1 MHEFLKAIGFS
12 DLYSR
17 KELKEM
23 LSAIENDFSIEQRII
38 LEENV
43 DYCERKKE
51 FGDNIGITV
60 CGEINEDGKFER
72 EYYYPYFEG
81 TGITS
86 YADVILEKRMEKE
99 MYAGV
104 CEEMKVGVS
113 LIFHLQNMTEYRRE
127 KRLGHIKKNSIS
139 VTLSGLAKSGTILF
153 PIQKNELQ
161 EQRSQEDARN
171 RMMLMSAAKSG
182 DQQAIESLTLD
193 DIDIYSQVSKRL
205 ITEDVFSIV
214 DTYFMPYGVEC
225 DRYSIMGTILDIKE
239 IHNSYTNEELYIFTL
254 DVNELVFDVCVPKKD
269 VMGQPEVRR
278 RFKGNIWL
286 QGRINFGII

>member
-12 DLYSR
+12 DLTTKR
-17 KELKEM
+17 ELKEI
-23 LSAIENDFSIEQRII
+23 LSDIENDFSTEQRIT

-51 FGDNIGITV
+51 FGDNIGVTV
-60 CGEINEDGKFER
+60 CGEINEDGTFER

-81 TGITS
+81 TGVTS
-86 YADVILEKRMEKE
+86 YADVILEKRMERE

-104 CEEMKVGVS
+104 CEEIKVGVS
-113 LIFHLQNMTEYRRE
+113 LIFHLQNMAEYRRE

-139 VTLSGLAKSGTILF
+139 VTLSALAEGGTILF
-153 PIQKNELQ
+153 PIQKDELQ

-254 DVNELVFDVCVPKKD
+254 DVNELVFDVCVPKKS
-269 VMGQPEVRR
+269 VMGEPAIRR

>member
-12 DLYSR
+12 DLHSR
-17 KELKEM
+17 KELKEIV
-23 LSAIENDFSIEQRII
+23 SAVENDFSIEQRIT

-43 DYCERKKE
+43 DYSERKKE

-81 TGITS
+81 TGVTS

-113 LIFHLQNMTEYRRE
+113 LIFHLQNMVEYRRE

-139 VTLSGLAKSGTILF
+139 VTLSALAESGTILF
-153 PIQKNELQ
+153 PIQKDELQ

-205 ITEDVFSIV
+205 ITEDIFSIV

-225 DRYSIMGTILDIKE
+225 DRYSIMGTILGIKE

-254 DVNELVFDVCVPKKD
+254 DVNELVFDVCVPKKS
-269 VMGQPEVRR
+269 VMGEPEIRR

>member
-12 DLYSR
+12 DLTTK
-17 KELKEM
+17 KELKEI
-23 LSAIENDFSIEQRII
+23 LSDIENDFSTEQRIT

-51 FGDNIGITV
+51 FGDNIGVTV
-60 CGEINEDGKFER
+60 CGEINEEGEFER

-81 TGITS
+81 TGVTS
-86 YADVILEKRMEKE
+86 YADVILEKRMERE

-113 LIFHLQNMTEYRRE
+113 LIFHLQNMAEYRRE

-139 VTLSGLAKSGTILF
+139 VTLSALAEGGTILF
-153 PIQKNELQ
+153 PIQKDELQ

-182 DQQAIESLTLD
+182 DQQEIESLTLD

-254 DVNELVFDVCVPKKD
+254 DVNELVFDVCVPKKS
-269 VMGQPEVRR
+269 VMGEPAIRR

>member
-12 DLYSR
+12 DLHSR
-17 KELKEM
+17 KELKEIV
-23 LSAIENDFSIEQRII
+23 SAVENDFSIEQRIT

-81 TGITS
+81 TGVTS

-99 MYAGV
+99 MYAGL

-113 LIFHLQNMTEYRRE
+113 LIFHLQNMVEYRRE
-127 KRLGHIKKNSIS
+127 KRLGHIKKNSIT
-139 VTLSGLAKSGTILF
+139 VTLSALAESGTILF
-153 PIQKNELQ
+153 PIQKDELQ

-205 ITEDVFSIV
+205 ITEDIFSIV

-225 DRYSIMGTILDIKE
+225 DRYSIMGTILGIKE

-254 DVNELVFDVCVPKKD
+254 DVNELVFDVCVPKKS
-269 VMGQPEVRR
+269 VMGEPEIRR

>member
-12 DLYSR
+12 DLTTK
-17 KELKEM
+17 KELKEI
-23 LSAIENDFSIEQRII
+23 LSDIENDFSTEQRIT

-51 FGDNIGITV
+51 FGDNIGVTV
-60 CGEINEDGKFER
+60 CGEINEDGTFER

-81 TGITS
+81 TGVTS
-86 YADVILEKRMEKE
+86 YSDVILEKRMERE

-113 LIFHLQNMTEYRRE
+113 LIFHLQNMAEYRRE

-139 VTLSGLAKSGTILF
+139 VTLSALAEGGTILF
-153 PIQKNELQ
+153 PIQKDELQ

-254 DVNELVFDVCVPKKD
+254 DVNELVFDVCVPKKS
-269 VMGQPEVRR
+269 VMGEPAIRR

>member
-12 DLYSR
+12 DLHSR
-17 KELKEM
+17 KELKEIV
-23 LSAIENDFSIEQRII
+23 SAVENDFSIEQRIT

-81 TGITS
+81 TGVTS

-113 LIFHLQNMTEYRRE
+113 LIFHLQNMVEYRRE
-127 KRLGHIKKNSIS
+127 KRLGHIKKNSI
-139 VTLSGLAKSGTILF
+139 LS
-153 PIQKNELQ
+153 
-161 EQRSQEDARN
+161 
-171 RMMLMSAAKSG
+171 
-182 DQQAIESLTLD
+182 
-193 DIDIYSQVSKRL
+193 L
-205 ITEDVFSIV
+205 IHI
-214 DTYFMPYGVEC
+214 
-225 DRYSIMGTILDIKE
+225 
-239 IHNSYTNEELYIFTL
+239 
-254 DVNELVFDVCVPKKD
+254 
-269 VMGQPEVRR
+269 
-278 RFKGNIWL
+278 
-286 QGRINFGII
+286 

>member
-12 DLYSR
+12 DLHSR
-17 KELKEM
+17 KELKEIV
-23 LSAIENDFSIEQRII
+23 SAVENDFSIEQRIT

-81 TGITS
+81 TGVTS

-113 LIFHLQNMTEYRRE
+113 LIFHLQNMAEYRRE

-139 VTLSGLAKSGTILF
+139 VTLSALAESGTILF
-153 PIQKNELQ
+153 PIQKDELQ

-205 ITEDVFSIV
+205 ITEDIFSIV

-225 DRYSIMGTILDIKE
+225 DRYSIMGTILGIKE

-254 DVNELVFDVCVPKKD
+254 DVNELIFDVCVPKKS
-269 VMGQPEVRR
+269 VMGEPEIRR

>member
-12 DLYSR
+12 DLTTK
-17 KELKEM
+17 KELKEI
-23 LSAIENDFSIEQRII
+23 LSDIENDFSTEQRIT

-51 FGDNIGITV
+51 FGDNIGVTV
-60 CGEINEDGKFER
+60 CGEINEEGEFER

-81 TGITS
+81 TGVTS
-86 YADVILEKRMEKE
+86 YADVILEKRMERE

-113 LIFHLQNMTEYRRE
+113 LIFHLQNMAEYRRE

-139 VTLSGLAKSGTILF
+139 VTLSALAEGGTILF
-153 PIQKNELQ
+153 PIQKDELQ

-225 DRYSIMGTILDIKE
+225 DRYSIMGTILGIKE

-254 DVNELVFDVCVPKKD
+254 DVNELVFDVCVPKKS
-269 VMGQPEVRR
+269 VMGEPEIRR

>member
-1 MHEFLKAIGFS
+1 M
-12 DLYSR
+12 R
-17 KELKEM
+17 KVNLKEN
-23 LSAIENDFSIEQRII
+23 ITI
-38 LEENV
+38 L
-43 DYCERKKE
+43 
-51 FGDNIGITV
+51 I
-60 CGEINEDGKFER
+60 
-72 EYYYPYFEG
+72 FEG
-81 TGITS
+81 TGVTS
-86 YADVILEKRMEKE
+86 YADVILEKRMERE

-113 LIFHLQNMTEYRRE
+113 FIFHLQNMAEYRRE

-139 VTLSGLAKSGTILF
+139 VTLSAPGRGRNDLF
-153 PIQKNELQ
+153 PIQKDELQ

-239 IHNSYTNEELYIFTL
+239 IHNSYINEELYIFTL
-254 DVNELVFDVCVPKKD
+254 DVNELVFDVCVPKKS
-269 VMGQPEVRR
+269 VMGEPAIRR
-278 RFKGNIWL
+278 S
-286 QGRINFGII
+286 

>member
-12 DLYSR
+12 DLHSR
-17 KELKEM
+17 KELKEIV
-23 LSAIENDFSIEQRII
+23 SAVENDFSIEQRIT

-81 TGITS
+81 TGVTS

-99 MYAGV
+99 MYAGL

-113 LIFHLQNMTEYRRE
+113 LIFHLQNMAEYRRE

-139 VTLSGLAKSGTILF
+139 VTLSALAESGTILF
-153 PIQKNELQ
+153 PIQKDELQ

-205 ITEDVFSIV
+205 ITEDIFSIV

-225 DRYSIMGTILDIKE
+225 DRYSIMGTILGIKE

-254 DVNELVFDVCVPKKD
+254 DVNELVFDVCVPKKS
-269 VMGQPEVRR
+269 VMGEPEIRR

>member
-12 DLYSR
+12 NLQTR
-17 KELKEM
+17 KELKAI
-23 LSAIENDFSIEQRII
+23 LSSVENDFFIEQRTTVK
-38 LEENV
+38 ENV
-43 DYCERKKE
+43 DYSERTKE

-60 CGEINEDGKFER
+60 FGEINEEEKFEK

-86 YADVILEKRMEKE
+86 YADIILEKRMEKE

-127 KRLGHIKKNSIS
+127 KKLGHIKKNSIS
-139 VTLSGLAKSGTILF
+139 VTLSALATEGTILF

-205 ITEDVFSIV
+205 NTEDVFSIV
-214 DTYFMPYGVEC
+214 ETYFMPYGVEC
-225 DRYSIMGTILDIKE
+225 DRYSIMGIILDIKE
-239 IHNSYTNEELYIFTL
+239 TKNLYTNEELYIFTL
-254 DVNELVFDVCVPKKD
+254 EVNELVFDVCVPKKN
-269 VMGQPEVRR
+269 VMGEPQIGR

-286 QGRINFGII
+286 QGRINFDII

>member
-12 DLYSR
+12 DLHSR
-17 KELKEM
+17 KELKEIV
-23 LSAIENDFSIEQRII
+23 SAVENDFSIEQRIT

-81 TGITS
+81 TGVTS

-113 LIFHLQNMTEYRRE
+113 LIFHLQNMVEYRRE

-139 VTLSGLAKSGTILF
+139 VTLSALAESGTILF
-153 PIQKNELQ
+153 PIQKDELQ

-205 ITEDVFSIV
+205 ITEDIFSIV

-225 DRYSIMGTILDIKE
+225 DRYSIMGIILGIKE

-254 DVNELVFDVCVPKKD
+254 DVNELVFDVCVPKKS
-269 VMGQPEVRR
+269 VMGEPEIRR

>member
-12 DLYSR
+12 ELHSR
-17 KELKEM
+17 KELKEIV
-23 LSAIENDFSIEQRII
+23 SAVENDFSIEQRIT

-81 TGITS
+81 TGVTS

-113 LIFHLQNMTEYRRE
+113 LIFHLQNMAEYRRE
-127 KRLGHIKKNSIS
+127 KCLGHIKKNSIS
-139 VTLSGLAKSGTILF
+139 VTLSALAESGTILF
-153 PIQKNELQ
+153 PIQKDELQ

-205 ITEDVFSIV
+205 ITEDIFSIV

-225 DRYSIMGTILDIKE
+225 DRYSIMGTILGIKE

-254 DVNELVFDVCVPKKD
+254 DVNELIFDVCVPKKS
-269 VMGQPEVRR
+269 VMGEPEIRR

>member
-12 DLYSR
+12 DLTTK
-17 KELKEM
+17 KELKEI
-23 LSAIENDFSIEQRII
+23 LSDIENDFSTEQRIT

-51 FGDNIGITV
+51 FGDNIGVTV
-60 CGEINEDGKFER
+60 CGEINEDGAFER

-81 TGITS
+81 TGVTS
-86 YADVILEKRMEKE
+86 YSDVILEKRMERE

-113 LIFHLQNMTEYRRE
+113 LIFHLQNMAEYRRE

-139 VTLSGLAKSGTILF
+139 VTLSALAEGGTILF
-153 PIQKNELQ
+153 PIQKDELQ

-254 DVNELVFDVCVPKKD
+254 DVNELVFDVCVPKKS
-269 VMGQPEVRR
+269 VMGEPAIRR

>member
-12 DLYSR
+12 DLHSR
-17 KELKEM
+17 KELKEIV
-23 LSAIENDFSIEQRII
+23 SAVENDFSIEQRIT

-81 TGITS
+81 TGVTS

-99 MYAGV
+99 MYAGL

-113 LIFHLQNMTEYRRE
+113 LIFHLQNMVEYRRE

-139 VTLSGLAKSGTILF
+139 VTLSALAESGTILF
-153 PIQKNELQ
+153 PIQKDELQ

-205 ITEDVFSIV
+205 ITEDIFSIV

-225 DRYSIMGTILDIKE
+225 DRYSIMGIILGIKE

-254 DVNELVFDVCVPKKD
+254 DVNELVFDVCVPKKS
-269 VMGQPEVRR
+269 VMGEPEIRR

>member
-12 DLYSR
+12 DLTTK
-17 KELKEM
+17 KELKEI
-23 LSAIENDFSIEQRII
+23 LSDIENDFSTEQRIT

-51 FGDNIGITV
+51 FGDNIGVTV
-60 CGEINEDGKFER
+60 CGEINEDGTFER

-81 TGITS
+81 TGVTS
-86 YADVILEKRMEKE
+86 YADVILEKRMERE

-113 LIFHLQNMTEYRRE
+113 LIFHLQNMAEYRRE

-139 VTLSGLAKSGTILF
+139 VTLSALAEGGTILF
-153 PIQKNELQ
+153 PIQKDELQ

-225 DRYSIMGTILDIKE
+225 DRYSIMGTIFDIKE

-254 DVNELVFDVCVPKKD
+254 DVNELVFDVCVPKKS
-269 VMGQPEVRR
+269 VMGEPAIRR

>member
-12 DLYSR
+12 DLTTK
-17 KELKEM
+17 KELKEI
-23 LSAIENDFSIEQRII
+23 LSDIENDFSTEQRIT

-51 FGDNIGITV
+51 FGDNIGVTV
-60 CGEINEDGKFER
+60 CGEINEDGIFER

-81 TGITS
+81 TGVTS

-113 LIFHLQNMTEYRRE
+113 LIFHLQNMVEYRRE

-139 VTLSGLAKSGTILF
+139 VTLSALAESGTILF
-153 PIQKNELQ
+153 PIQKDELQ
-161 EQRSQEDARN
+161 ERRSQEDARN

-205 ITEDVFSIV
+205 ITEDIFSIV

-254 DVNELVFDVCVPKKD
+254 DVNELVFDVCVPKKS
-269 VMGQPEVRR
+269 VMGEPAIRR

>member
-12 DLYSR
+12 DLTTK
-17 KELKEM
+17 KELKEI
-23 LSAIENDFSIEQRII
+23 LSDIENDFSTEQRIT

-51 FGDNIGITV
+51 FGDNIGVTV
-60 CGEINEDGKFER
+60 CGEINEDGTFER

-81 TGITS
+81 TGVTS
-86 YADVILEKRMEKE
+86 YADVILEKRMERE

-113 LIFHLQNMTEYRRE
+113 LIFHLQNMAEYRRE

-139 VTLSGLAKSGTILF
+139 VTLSALAEGGTILF
-153 PIQKNELQ
+153 PIQKDELQ

-254 DVNELVFDVCVPKKD
+254 DVNELVFDVCVPKKS
-269 VMGQPEVRR
+269 VMGEPAIRR

>member
-12 DLYSR
+12 DLHSR
-17 KELKEM
+17 KELKEIV
-23 LSAIENDFSIEQRII
+23 SAVENDFSIDQRIT

-81 TGITS
+81 TGVTS

-99 MYAGV
+99 MYAGL

-113 LIFHLQNMTEYRRE
+113 LIFHLQNMVEYRRE

-139 VTLSGLAKSGTILF
+139 VTLSALAESGTILF
-153 PIQKNELQ
+153 PIQKDELQ

-205 ITEDVFSIV
+205 ITEDIFSIV

-225 DRYSIMGTILDIKE
+225 DRYSIMGTILGIKE

-254 DVNELVFDVCVPKKD
+254 DVNELVFDVCVPKKS
-269 VMGQPEVRR
+269 VMGEPEIRR

>member
-12 DLYSR
+12 DLTTK
-17 KELKEM
+17 KELKEI
-23 LSAIENDFSIEQRII
+23 LSDIENDFSTEQRIT

-51 FGDNIGITV
+51 FGDNIGVTV
-60 CGEINEDGKFER
+60 CGEINEEGEFER

-81 TGITS
+81 TGVTS
-86 YADVILEKRMEKE
+86 YADVILEKRMERE

-113 LIFHLQNMTEYRRE
+113 LIFHLQNMAEYRRE

-139 VTLSGLAKSGTILF
+139 VTLSALAEGGTILF
-153 PIQKNELQ
+153 PIQKDELQ

-254 DVNELVFDVCVPKKD
+254 DVNELVFDVCVPKKS
-269 VMGQPEVRR
+269 VMGEPAIRR
-278 RFKGNIWL
+278 RFIGNIWL

>member
-12 DLYSR
+12 DLHSR
-17 KELKEM
+17 KELKEIV
-23 LSAIENDFSIEQRII
+23 SAVENDFSIEQRIT

-81 TGITS
+81 TGVTS

-113 LIFHLQNMTEYRRE
+113 LIFHLQNMVEYRRE

-139 VTLSGLAKSGTILF
+139 VTLSALAESGTILF
-153 PIQKNELQ
+153 PIQKDELQ

-205 ITEDVFSIV
+205 ITEDIFSIV

-225 DRYSIMGTILDIKE
+225 DRYSIMGTILGIKE

-254 DVNELVFDVCVPKKD
+254 DVNELIFDVCVPKKS
-269 VMGQPEVRR
+269 VMGEPEIRR

>member
-12 DLYSR
+12 DLHSR
-17 KELKEM
+17 KELKEIV
-23 LSAIENDFSIEQRII
+23 SAVENDFSIEQRIT

-81 TGITS
+81 TGVTS

-99 MYAGV
+99 MYAGL

-113 LIFHLQNMTEYRRE
+113 LIFHLQNMVEYRRE

-139 VTLSGLAKSGTILF
+139 VTLSALAESGTILF
-153 PIQKNELQ
+153 PIQKDELQ

-205 ITEDVFSIV
+205 ITEDIFSIV

-225 DRYSIMGTILDIKE
+225 DRYSIMGTILGIKE

-254 DVNELVFDVCVPKKD
+254 DVNELVFDVCVPKKS
-269 VMGQPEVRR
+269 VMGEPEIRR

>member
-12 DLYSR
+12 DLHSR
-17 KELKEM
+17 KELKEIV
-23 LSAIENDFSIEQRII
+23 SAVENDFSIEQRIT

-81 TGITS
+81 TGVTS

-113 LIFHLQNMTEYRRE
+113 LIFHLQNMVEYRRE

-139 VTLSGLAKSGTILF
+139 VTLSALAESGTILF
-153 PIQKNELQ
+153 PIQKDELQ
-161 EQRSQEDARN
+161 EQRNQEDARN

-205 ITEDVFSIV
+205 ITEDIFSIV

-225 DRYSIMGTILDIKE
+225 DRYSIMGTILGIKE

-254 DVNELVFDVCVPKKD
+254 DVNELVFDVCVPKKS
-269 VMGQPEVRR
+269 VMGEPEIRR

>member
-12 DLYSR
+12 DLHSR
-17 KELKEM
+17 KELKEIV
-23 LSAIENDFSIEQRII
+23 SAVENDFSIEQRIT

-81 TGITS
+81 TGVTS

-113 LIFHLQNMTEYRRE
+113 LIFHLQNMAEYRRE

-139 VTLSGLAKSGTILF
+139 VTLSALAESGTILF
-153 PIQKNELQ
+153 PIQKDELQ

-205 ITEDVFSIV
+205 ITEDIFSIV

-225 DRYSIMGTILDIKE
+225 DRYSIMGTILGIKE

-254 DVNELVFDVCVPKKD
+254 DVNELVFDVCVPKKS
-269 VMGQPEVRR
+269 VMGEPEIRR